1 MIMYAIKIVEGS
13 DMPEQRP
20 QDPNKRLGKTVGLLL
35 HLCKSIYLRGFVVI
49 LDSVFC
55 VLRGIVELW
64 KKGVFAAAVI
74 KERKFWPKH
83 VPGAAMDERMEA
95 KAVGNCDSLPGTL
108 EGIPYNLF
116 VLKDAG
122 YTIKIMSMYGSLLV
136 NNGQKDYIQHYK
148 NAAGHNV
155 TTRFKYTEPF
165 VNHFLYRHCVDDHNN
180 LRHSG
185 VSIEETWHTHCWAN
199 CVFVFLLAILEVN
212 AFLAFRSFMWD
223 KTDKKELFHFRRQ
236 LALALINNEW
246 HSDKTEES
254 PRTRKRQTT
263 HSLSCTP
270 RHASNFLNGTWILK
284 ATAPYQPHICR
295 GRQCKKQV

>member
-1 MIMYAIKIVEGS
+1 
-13 DMPEQRP
+13 MPEQRP

-108 EGIPYNLF
+108 EGILYNLF

-122 YTIKIMSMYGSLLV
+122 YMMKIMSTYGSLLV
-136 NNGQKDYIQHYK
+136 NDGQKILFDITK
-148 NAAGHNV
+148 
-155 TTRFKYTEPF
+155 
-165 VNHFLYRHCVDDHNN
+165 
-180 LRHSG
+180 LRRPQ
-185 VSIEETWHTHCWAN
+185 C
-199 CVFVFLLAILEVN
+199 
-212 AFLAFRSFMWD
+212 
-223 KTDKKELFHFRRQ
+223 DKKVQVFPFLPP
-236 LALALINNEW
+236 I
-246 HSDKTEES
+246 
-254 PRTRKRQTT
+254 
-263 HSLSCTP
+263 SLLREVLEHVVSRP
-270 RHASNFLNGTWILK
+270 ILL
-284 ATAPYQPHICR
+284 CEN
-295 GRQCKKQV
+295 